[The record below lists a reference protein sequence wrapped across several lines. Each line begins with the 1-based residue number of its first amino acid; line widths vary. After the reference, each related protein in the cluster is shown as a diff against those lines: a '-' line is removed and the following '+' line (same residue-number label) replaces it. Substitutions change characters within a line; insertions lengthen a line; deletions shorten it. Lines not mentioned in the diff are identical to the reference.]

1 MFESR
6 LPGLIVLQFDDF
18 WYFAVY
24 TIHGW
29 FCFKS

>member
-18 WYFAVY
+18 WYFAID
-24 TIHGW
+24 TILDM
-29 FCFKS
+29 FCFVS